1 MDNSFERAIRN
12 YLDDK
17 LYERRG
23 LSKQEYVE
31 RCRAIWDRT
40 PCQEGSFKIIIDY
53 LYDYTKTR
61 KEIDYTDNL
70 LLNHL
75 ATKPKKDA
83 IECHCLVATKWQ
95 DGDLKIVPWDQPS
108 SADLEDPA
116 EPAERLYL
124 FALFDVLGFEFL
136 HNERGTTPLYELY
149 LDLIARVTAKQ
160 SFSTIM
166 TENGPEAAFTLIGD
180 VPLRHQYFS
189 DTIILWTPLVPR
201 FISPFCARCA
211 DIICESILMGLPLRG
226 AITTGSAILNRN
238 KGIFLGAPIIEAARV
253 EREQNWIGVS
263 FGPSCTEPTVQLAL
277 HPELLQQRYTRHFKV
292 TNKFN
297 KWVSLMTLD
306 WPRRARDKNCET
318 AIFEQLHELKTRT
331 PQDKQFYYDNTISF
345 LEHSRQANDW
355 YKHSTLIV
363 PEPLRT
369 MITVTL
375 ADGQELEGM
384 RPHFTVN
391 DIAFQSAYFL
401 LVPADSAEAVRNL
414 ALDAPLT
421 IDSLSNLLYM
431 IPRKAVVRIQLLREE
446 LPKESAKQDSEEE
459 SSSNRLSPQPT
470 QMDLRTAND
479 AMAKIFIGVKDFGI
493 FLPTLHTMHEC
504 ARTLL
509 FVTLAIPEG
518 EVWPRDGIEMLHRM
532 ELLAHRDFI
541 NALHTFSIQATLAK
555 DAVEYFATMT
565 RDYKDIC
572 RTFSNPEEFLSHF
585 DADHKITYAPD
596 IMERERLHLLGLM
609 LKTLCILT
617 QQDGAINAVSAIPL
631 RTG

>member
-1 MDNSFERAIRN
+1 MCEAPSLSRAPGIFPIKASISLRIVCATLDADFILERTGNGMDNSFERAIRN
-12 YLDDK
+12 YLEDK

-23 LSKQEYVE
+23 LSKEEYVE

-53 LYDYTKTR
+53 MYDYTKTR

-75 ATKPKKDA
+75 ATTPKNDA
-83 IECHCLVATKWQ
+83 IECHCLVKTKWQ
-95 DGDLKIVPWDQPS
+95 DGDLKIVPWDEPS

-116 EPAERLYL
+116 EPAERPYL
-124 FALFDVLGFEFL
+124 FALFDVLGFEYL

-149 LDLIARVTAKQ
+149 RDLIARVTAKH
-160 SFSTIM
+160 SFSAMM
-166 TENGPEAAFTLIGD
+166 TENSPEAALTIIGD

-189 DTIILWTPLVPR
+189 DTIILWTPLLPE

-238 KGIFLGAPIIEAARV
+238 KGVFLGAPIIEAARV

-277 HPELLQQRYTRHFKV
+277 HPELLQQRYTRHFKG
-292 TNKFN
+292 TDKFN

-306 WPRRARDKNCET
+306 WPRRARDKDCET
-318 AIFEQLHELKTRT
+318 AIVEQLHQLKTRA
-331 PQDKQFYYDNTISF
+331 PQDKQYYYDNTISF
-345 LEHSRQANDW
+345 LEHSRRTQDW

-363 PEPLRT
+363 PEPMKT
-369 MITVTL
+369 IITVTL

-384 RPHFTVN
+384 RPDFALN
-391 DIAFQSAYFL
+391 DRAFQNAYFL
-401 LVPADSAEAVRNL
+401 LVPPDSAEAVRNL

-421 IDSLSNLLYM
+421 IDALSKLLYM
-431 IPRKAVVRIQLLREE
+431 IPRKALVRIQLLREE
-446 LPKESAKQDSEEE
+446 LHKESANGDSEEE
-459 SSSNRLSPQPT
+459 SSLSRISSPAT
-470 QMDLRTAND
+470 QIDLRVMND
-479 AMAKIFIGVKDFGI
+479 AMAKIFIGVKEFNI
-493 FLPTLHTMHEC
+493 FIPTLHTMHEC
-504 ARTLL
+504 GRTLV

-518 EVWPRDGIEMLHRM
+518 EVWPSDAIEVLHQM

-541 NALHTFSIQATLAK
+541 TALHTFSNQATLPK
-555 DAVEYFATMT
+555 DAAEYFAKMT
-565 RDYKDIC
+565 QDYKDIC
-572 RTFSNPEEFLSHF
+572 RTFISNPEEFLSHF
-585 DADHKITYAPD
+585 DPD
-596 IMERERLHLLGLM
+596 Y
-609 LKTLCILT
+609 
-617 QQDGAINAVSAIPL
+617 
-631 RTG
+631 